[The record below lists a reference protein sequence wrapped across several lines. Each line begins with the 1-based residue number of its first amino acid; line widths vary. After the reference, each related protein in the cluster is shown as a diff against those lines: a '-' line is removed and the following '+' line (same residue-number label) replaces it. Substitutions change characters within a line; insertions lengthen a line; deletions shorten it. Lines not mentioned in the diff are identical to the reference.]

1 MIPTTIFV
9 LTVIGQDRP
18 GWVSAIA
25 EKTAEFGADWL
36 DSRVVSLEGKF
47 AGILQVRVPQAE
59 EDALV
64 DALQS
69 LQSSGLRL
77 ILERRTGAAAMAPSR
92 ALKLELVSHDRP
104 GIVREIAGLLAR
116 EKISIEELET
126 DIVNGSFSG
135 ENLFRARARLRAPVM
150 LDVVVLR
157 DMIENLA
164 NELMADIS
172 IDESETNQHRESC
185 C

>member
-1 MIPTTIFV
+1 MTLTTTLV
-9 LTVIGQDRP
+9 LTVIGEDRP
-18 GWVSAIA
+18 GLVNAIA
-25 EKTAEFGADWL
+25 EKTTEFGANWL
-36 DSRVVSLEGKF
+36 DTRLVSLEGKF
-47 AGILQVRVPQAE
+47 AGIVLLSVPQAK

-69 LQSSGLRL
+69 LQSNRL
-77 ILERRTGAAAMAPSR
+77 SLVPERRTDAAASAPAR

-104 GIVREIAGLLAR
+104 GIVREIASLLA
-116 EKISIEELET
+116 EKKISIEELET
-126 DIVNGSFSG
+126 DLVSGSFSG
-135 ENLFRARARLRAPVM
+135 ENLFKARARLRAPLE

-172 IDESETNQHRESC
+172 LDEGVTN
-185 C
+185 